1 MEKKTNKAEK
11 KAIIMLI
18 GIVMGCIA
26 IGVLLGGH
34 LTATY
39 MEAKQKTIWMPRVCY
54 VVVTEPELAK
64 IEKSTQVPQER
75 TGQQLE
81 TDKIEKS
88 LAETAEK
95 QTGQNEPETSTKA
108 LTRTIGQ
115 QPAHLGEFKLT
126 AYCTC
131 SKCCG
136 DWSDGITYTGVK
148 ATPGRTI
155 AVDPEVIPLGSTV
168 YINGFEYI
176 AEDVGGAIDGYR
188 IDVLCSSHEEALE
201 FGIQYADVSILER

>member
-1 MEKKTNKAEK
+1 MKKKKTNKAEK

-18 GIVMGCIA
+18 GIVIGCIA
-26 IGVLLGGH
+26 IGAILGGH

-54 VVVTEPELAK
+54 VVVTEPELNK
-64 IEKSTQVPQER
+64 IEKSTKVLPEP
-75 TGQQLE
+75 TGQQTE
-81 TDKIEKS
+81 PDKIEK
-88 LAETAEK
+88 
-95 QTGQNEPETSTKA
+95 A
-108 LTRTIGQ
+108 LTKTIGQ

-136 DWSDGITYTGVK
+136 EWSDGITYTGVQ

-168 YINGFEYI
+168 YINGFEYT
-176 AEDVGGAIDGYR
+176 AEDIGGAIEGNR

>member
-1 MEKKTNKAEK
+1 MEKKTNNRMEK

-18 GIVMGCIA
+18 GIVMGCII

-39 MEAKQKTIWMPRVCY
+39 MEAKQETVWMPRVCY
-54 VVVTEPELAK
+54 VVINETEHEQ
-64 IEKSTQVPQER
+64 IEKSTAA
-75 TGQQLE
+75 L
-81 TDKIEKS
+81 
-88 LAETAEK
+88 
-95 QTGQNEPETSTKA
+95 PE
-108 LTRTIGQ
+108 TIGQ
-115 QPAHLGEFKLT
+115 QPENLGEFKLT

-136 DWSDGITYTGVK
+136 EWSDGITYTGVK

-176 AEDVGGAIDGYR
+176 AEDIGGAIEGNR

-201 FGIQYADVSILER
+201 FGVQYADVSILEK